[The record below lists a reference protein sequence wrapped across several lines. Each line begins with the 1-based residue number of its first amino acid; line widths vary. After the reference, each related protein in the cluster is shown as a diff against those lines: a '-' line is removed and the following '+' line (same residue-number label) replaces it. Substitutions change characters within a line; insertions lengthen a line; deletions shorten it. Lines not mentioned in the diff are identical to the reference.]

1 MSGTASLLS
10 SNLLSEENFFDV
22 QDDLDALLPPL
33 GCPQLPHECHR
44 VVTYCKALIKRKSLT
59 PEDAGCQMWLA
70 EKLTQLGFE
79 FHQFMS
85 KNVSNFIAIYG
96 NQGPLL
102 AFCGHTDVVPVGDVN
117 NWRTDP
123 FSGEIIEGELY
134 GRGATDMK
142 GGIAAMLSAVERLI
156 ESGKAP
162 NARIMFLIT
171 SDEEGEADE
180 GSIRIID
187 YLKRKNLL
195 PDFCLIGEPS
205 SREVS
210 GDAMLVGRR
219 GAISGQIDVFGKLG
233 HVAYPTMHH
242 NAAHHA
248 TRMMNAL
255 LHLEWDKGS
264 SNFPGTTLQ
273 VTGIETG
280 HFTDNLV
287 PEKCTVLFNVRYSHV
302 FTEQEIRDRI
312 EKTLFAVYEKFSI
325 SWTRPCLPYITHSQ
339 EDDKALMKRLEKVI
353 KQRSGRYPILCTT
366 GGTSDG
372 RFFRAICDQ
381 VVELGLPNKTI
392 HQINERVKVSDII
405 ELEGIYFD
413 FLSSF

>member
-1 MSGTASLLS
+1 MSGSTSVSSQDALS
-10 SNLLSEENFFDV
+10 QEHVSNLY
-22 QDDLDALLPPL
+22 DDIHPL
-33 GCPQLPHECHR
+33 HSPLESAELADECHPA
-44 VVTYCKALIKRKSLT
+44 VSYSKELINRKSLT

-70 EKLTQLGFE
+70 EKLTHLGFE

-85 KNVSNFIAIYG
+85 KDVSNFIAIYG
-96 NQGPLL
+96 NKGPLL
-102 AFCGHTDVVPVGDVN
+102 AFCGHTDVVPVGDAN
-117 NWRTDP
+117 KWLTDP

-134 GRGATDMK
+134 GRGVTDMK

-156 ESGKAP
+156 ESGKVP
-162 NARIMFLIT
+162 DVRIMFLIT

-180 GSIRIID
+180 GSIRIVE
-187 YLKRKNLL
+187 YLKSKNLL

-205 SREVS
+205 SREHS

-219 GAISGQIDVFGKLG
+219 GAISGQFDVIGKLG

-255 LHLEWDKGS
+255 LQLEWDKGS
-264 SNFPGTTLQ
+264 PNFPGTTLQ

-287 PEKCTVLFNVRYSHV
+287 PANCTVLFNVRYSHNY
-302 FTEQEIRDRI
+302 TEQEVRERI
-312 EKTLFAVYEKFSI
+312 EETLNAVYEKFSM
-325 SWTRPCLPYITHSQ
+325 SWTRPCLPYITHLQ
-339 EDDKALMKRLEKVI
+339 EDEETLVKRLEKVI
-353 KQRSGRYPILCTT
+353 KQRCGRYPILCTT

-372 RFFRAICDQ
+372 RFFTDICDQ

-392 HQINERVKVSDII
+392 HQVNERVKVSDII
-405 ELEGIYFD
+405 ELEGIYYD
-413 FLSSF
+413 LLSSF